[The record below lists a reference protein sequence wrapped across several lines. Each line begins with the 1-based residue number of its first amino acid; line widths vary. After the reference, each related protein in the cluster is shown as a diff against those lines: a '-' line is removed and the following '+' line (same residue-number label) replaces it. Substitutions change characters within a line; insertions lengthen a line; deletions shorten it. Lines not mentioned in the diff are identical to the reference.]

1 MMEKLLS
8 VLDITVPEHL
18 IFHLFGEIEYQLYRK
33 RKMTSRF
40 RNVHGAENLLLRE
53 DYQTWKD
60 YQSMDQL
67 NADEVARNI
76 ATLVQNKYPGSGIV
90 KDVVDDDSV
99 IEHSIFMDV
108 LVGKNV
114 FNVEIVSIKFN

>member
-1 MMEKLLS
+1 
-8 VLDITVPEHL
+8 
-18 IFHLFGEIEYQLYRK
+18 
-33 RKMTSRF
+33 
-40 RNVHGAENLLLRE
+40 
-53 DYQTWKD
+53 
-60 YQSMDQL
+60 MDQL